1 MTVTEVSRL
10 TGVSVRTLHHYHAI
24 GLLEPMEITSAGY
37 RLYGE
42 AQLRRLHEI
51 LLLRELEF
59 PLKEIKKILDSPG
72 YRAADALEDQIKL
85 LELRRAHLDGL
96 ITQAKKLRTEGENI
110 MDFTAYNKKDAD
122 RYAAQAKE
130 KWGATQA
137 YREYEEKTKGQ
148 SSSQQ
153 AENGD
158 ALMDIFRELG
168 EVKGLRPQAPE
179 AQALVKKLQTFI
191 TDHYYTCTDQILMG
205 LGQMYAAGG
214 EMTENIDRA
223 GGEGTGAFAR
233 AAIEIYCRK

>member
-1 MTVTEVSRL
+1 
-10 TGVSVRTLHHYHAI
+10 
-24 GLLEPMEITSAGY
+24 
-37 RLYGE
+37 
-42 AQLRRLHEI
+42 
-51 LLLRELEF
+51 
-59 PLKEIKKILDSPG
+59 
-72 YRAADALEDQIKL
+72 
-85 LELRRAHLDGL
+85 
-96 ITQAKKLRTEGENI
+96 

-168 EVKGLRPQAPE
+168 ALRQLDPRAEEV
-179 AQALVKKLQTFI
+179 QALVKKLQTFI
-191 TDHYYTCTDQILMG
+191 TDHYYTCTNQILMG

-233 AAIEIYCRK
+233 AAIEMYCGK